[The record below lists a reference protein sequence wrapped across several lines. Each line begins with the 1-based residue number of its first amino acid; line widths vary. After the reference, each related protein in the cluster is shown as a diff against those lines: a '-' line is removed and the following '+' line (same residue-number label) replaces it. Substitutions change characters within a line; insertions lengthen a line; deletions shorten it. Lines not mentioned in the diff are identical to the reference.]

1 MIAKGNLHSHGQK
14 LAAYLV
20 KGHPG
25 ERGELIEMRGFAA
38 SDLRV
43 AFRDVE
49 IQAGG
54 TACRKP
60 FFHCYTRLA
69 PGEALEQE
77 RWLQIADREEK
88 RLGFTGQP
96 RAVSFHHLADGSV
109 HMHIAWSRIALSEDG
124 RLFAIDPGLY
134 KNKLKELSRELE
146 KELDLKLVRNE
157 RAPDDRT
164 RAAGR
169 NEFEQARRL
178 GTDLKAIRNTIRDCW
193 ERSDSGK
200 SFAAALEAQGLM
212 LARGDRRDFVIV
224 DPAGGDHALSKRIT
238 GATVA
243 ETRARMSDVD
253 RAKLPGVDQAKAVQ
267 AECQTARE
275 AVRTQEREVRA
286 PAPPLKPPLK
296 PLGKTAGEIRLAWSL
311 TRSAEAFAQALEERG
326 LILVHV
332 SAEEARASE
341 RARAFAKTIGHQN
354 RALKEG
360 YAVVDQRG
368 NVTRIDQ
375 RVTGDQ
381 REEIDKRLGRIDP
394 ASLLSV
400 TDAKEAMREANRAAW
415 AERKERERPMTAI
428 ETRIADALK
437 TTMDGHEFAAA
448 LDKAGLTVARTTA
461 ADVKALDALRQD
473 AQSAAVAARAND
485 EENTTRTLFARLEVG
500 DLAAVNRQGD
510 VFRLSPLR
518 LDYAEIEQRL
528 GDVQPRLPSV
538 VEARA
543 ASETIRE
550 QTTELWAQRR
560 ADNAAA
566 RLEGWQAKQADRDIR
581 STAKAAESEGR
592 KAVDTAERTVDKA
605 AHAGGVLLGGL
616 RKGVEMV
623 GALLGDMI
631 SPTKPPGPEE
641 AKCIEQQQ
649 AENAEAR
656 AFESARQ
663 EKDRAQDDLLFE
675 QRRSKQQ
682 TTQDLYSKYGGVLTR
697 DPDDPN
703 RERDDD
709 RSRERDRG
717 DR

>member
-38 SDLRV
+38 SDLRT
-43 AFRDVE
+43 AFLDVE
-49 IQAGG
+49 IQAQG
-54 TACRKP
+54 TNCQKP

-69 PGEALEQE
+69 PGEALNRET
-77 RWLQIADREEK
+77 WLQVADREEK
-88 RLGFTGQP
+88 RLGFSGQA

-109 HMHIAWSRIALSEDG
+109 HMHTAWSRISLSEDG

-134 KNKLKELSRELE
+134 KNKLKEISRELE
-146 KELDLKLVRNE
+146 KELGLKLVRNE
-157 RAPDDRT
+157 RAPDDLT
-164 RAAGR
+164 RSAGR

-178 GTDLKAIRNTIRDCW
+178 GTDLKAIRTTIRECW
-193 ERSDSGK
+193 ERSDNGK
-200 SFAAALEAQGLM
+200 SFTGALEAHGLI

-224 DPAGGDHALSKRIT
+224 DQAGGDHALSKRIT

-243 ETRARMSDVD
+243 ETRVRMSDVD
-253 RAKLPGVDQAKAVQ
+253 RARLPGVDQAKEMQAGRQTTRDAVQ
-267 AECQTARE
+267 
-275 AVRTQEREVRA
+275 TQEREARA
-286 PAPPLKPPLK
+286 PAPPIK

-332 SAEEARASE
+332 SAEEAKASQRAH
-341 RARAFAKTIGHQN
+341 AFAKAVERQN

-360 YAVVDQRG
+360 FAVVDQRG

-400 TDAKEAMREANRAAW
+400 AAAREAMREANRASW
-415 AERKERERPMTAI
+415 AERKERARPRMAI
-428 ETRIADALK
+428 ETTIANTLK
-437 TTMDGHEFAAA
+437 TTMDGHQFAAA
-448 LDKAGLTVARTTA
+448 LDEAGLTIARTTV
-461 ADVKALDALRQD
+461 ADVKAIEALRQD
-473 AQSAAVAARAND
+473 AGSAAVVARTEA
-485 EENTTRTLFARLEVG
+485 ETNTTRNTFTKLDVG

-510 VFRLSPLR
+510 VFRLNPGR
-518 LDYAEIEQRL
+518 LDFAEIEQRL

-543 ASETIRE
+543 ASEIARE
-550 QTTELWAQRR
+550 QATELWAQRR
-560 ADNAAA
+560 EDNTAA
-566 RLEGWQAKQADRDIR
+566 RVARSDAKEANREVR
-581 STAKAAESEGR
+581 STARAIHR
-592 KAVDTAERTVDKA
+592 QIHKAVDTTKRTVTKA
-605 AHAGGVLLGGL
+605 PEALIDVLGGL
-616 RKGVEMV
+616 RKGVEGMI
-623 GALLGDMI
+623 GALGDLF
-631 SPTKPPGPEE
+631 PAKPPTPDQAERNE
-641 AKCIEQQQ
+641 KQQ

-663 EKDRAQDDLLFE
+663 EKDKAQDDLLFE
-675 QRRSKQQ
+675 QGRQ
-682 TTQDLYSKYGGVLTR
+682 TATRQQDLYSKFGGVLTR
-697 DPDDPN
+697 DPDDPS

-709 RSRERDRG
+709 RGRERERG
-717 DR
+717 ERD